1 MNTIINSLLDGEER
15 RCRPAVAYGIASL
28 LLFSTDA
35 AMADDEAEALEI
47 IGDCPDFTE
56 SAATVP
62 PIHLQ
67 GELGLAYST
76 IGDEKVLAV
85 PNLLLRLGV
94 IDHLEARLGVPSFEA
109 SFAGDKTD
117 PDVSGLEV
125 GIKAAFDVGEKGA
138 LGVLPYAVF
147 PLYRGQWNDTGVEL
161 GVKGLWSVDFTDFL
175 SLGGNV
181 GVIFEGV
188 APSEAALEPWY
199 LASLSLGLSFFE
211 WFGAFAEVYGLM
223 NNDLDVMAV
232 GDGGFTFLVTPRLQ
246 LDVHAGVGLTPDAR
260 GFDVGAGAIFL
271 I

>member
-1 MNTIINSLLDGEER
+1 LALNKGRYPLAG
-15 RCRPAVAYGIASL
+15 AYGIVAF
-28 LLFSTDA
+28 LLFSA
-35 AMADDEAEALEI
+35 EPAMADDEAEALEI
-47 IGDCPDFTE
+47 IGDRPDFTE

-76 IGDEKVLAV
+76 IGDENVLAV
-85 PNLLLRLGV
+85 PNLLLRLGL
-94 IDHLEARLGVPSFEA
+94 IDHLEARLGAPSFEA
-109 SFAGDKTD
+109 SFAGDETE

-125 GIKAAFDVGEKGA
+125 GMKAAFDVGEKGA

-147 PLYRGQWNDTGVEL
+147 PIYRGQWNGTGLEL
-161 GVKGLWSVDFTDFL
+161 GIKGLWSVDFNDFL

-188 APSEAALEPWY
+188 APSEVDFEPTY
-199 LASLSLGLSFFE
+199 LASLSLGLSFFG

-223 NNDLDVMAV
+223 NHDVEVIAV
-232 GDGGFTFLVTPRLQ
+232 ADGGFTFLVAPRLQ
-246 LDVHAGVGLTPDAR
+246 LDLHAGVGLTPDAR